1 MLTSNVLF
9 QMRDLILTMN
19 ERISNLEEQLLE
31 TTMSDGEDEQAWV
44 LDFWT
49 LYICVFVIT
58 HLLY

>member
-31 TTMSDGEDEQAWV
+31 TTMSDGEDEQA
-44 LDFWT
+44 
-49 LYICVFVIT
+49 
-58 HLLY
+58 